1 MDYIWGQSISLPLPG
16 GEGLDGGSLGWRG
29 GSWMNQ
35 GPSHTSF
42 LLSPLGWRRARPRW
56 ALGGERNPGG
66 AYTSICYGFMTIPG
80 CYIFMND
87 SFFSRSEIFFEI
99 KGVHSFFNVAIQDCF
114 IAVRGVGT

>member
-1 MDYIWGQSISLPLPG
+1 MDYIWRQSISLSLLG

-56 ALGGERNPGG
+56 AKPWVERGILMVLTP
-66 AYTSICYGFMTIPG
+66 ASFM
-80 CYIFMND
+80 D
-87 SFFSRSEIFFEI
+87 L
-99 KGVHSFFNVAIQDCF
+99 
-114 IAVRGVGT
+114 

>member
-87 SFFSRSEIFFEI
+87 SFFLDQKFF
-99 KGVHSFFNVAIQDCF
+99 
-114 IAVRGVGT
+114 